1 MEDSTLKKC
10 VKTNAKH
17 SEVILEVA
25 FLTAVFV
32 FTLMW
37 AIKAPF
43 DASPDESMRFQIA
56 EYIMDHGSLPDGRDP
71 SIRNANWGISYAF
84 NPITTYIIAAGFGKI
99 TSLFTNS
106 FTAVYRSMRLV
117 NVIFGTLTAFFALK
131 IGKRLFEKEAAWF
144 FAVLVSFLPGA
155 VFIHSYI
162 NMDSIAVFSTAWIV
176 YCWVRA
182 VQDGWTNRLCIQLA
196 AAMSVCAL
204 SYYNAYGFLLCSALF
219 FAGMMLKCREKQ
231 WDFREMLK
239 KGIFILILVFIFAG
253 WWFIRNAVLY
263 DGDILGMSTSRQY
276 AQMYAIDELK
286 PSNRQTPSSLGMSLY
301 QMMIWQPGT
310 WKYNWFAT
318 VLVSFIG
325 TFGHMDIFMPE
336 LWSKGYLLFLFVG
349 IIGNVF
355 YFREKF
361 SVSVRVIS
369 EKKEKD
375 ENGTT
380 ITRILRKN
388 RVWNAQNWMHQI
400 MILAIVIPVLLLIY
414 YAYFSDF
421 QAQGRYMMPA
431 LIPMMYFVTWGYD
444 CLLKKLVKSE
454 KIRKIC
460 FLAGMA
466 AVIFSAVMV
475 YFIIYAVNY

>member
-182 VQDGWTNRLCIQLA
+182 VQDGWTNRL
-196 AAMSVCAL
+196 
-204 SYYNAYGFLLCSALF
+204 
-219 FAGMMLKCREKQ
+219 
-231 WDFREMLK
+231 
-239 KGIFILILVFIFAG
+239 
-253 WWFIRNAVLY
+253 
-263 DGDILGMSTSRQY
+263 
-276 AQMYAIDELK
+276 
-286 PSNRQTPSSLGMSLY
+286 
-301 QMMIWQPGT
+301 
-310 WKYNWFAT
+310 
-318 VLVSFIG
+318 
-325 TFGHMDIFMPE
+325 
-336 LWSKGYLLFLFVG
+336 
-349 IIGNVF
+349 
-355 YFREKF
+355 
-361 SVSVRVIS
+361 
-369 EKKEKD
+369 
-375 ENGTT
+375 
-380 ITRILRKN
+380 
-388 RVWNAQNWMHQI
+388 
-400 MILAIVIPVLLLIY
+400 
-414 YAYFSDF
+414 
-421 QAQGRYMMPA
+421 
-431 LIPMMYFVTWGYD
+431 
-444 CLLKKLVKSE
+444 
-454 KIRKIC
+454 
-460 FLAGMA
+460 
-466 AVIFSAVMV
+466 
-475 YFIIYAVNY
+475 